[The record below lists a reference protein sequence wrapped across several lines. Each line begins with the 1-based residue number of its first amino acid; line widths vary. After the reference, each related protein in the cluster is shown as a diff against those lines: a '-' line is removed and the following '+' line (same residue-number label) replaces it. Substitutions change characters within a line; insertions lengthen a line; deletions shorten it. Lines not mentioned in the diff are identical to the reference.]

1 MGETEMSTS
10 HDASTHLSL
19 ADKDSLKG
27 RRCERVKTIVISNQ
41 VINVIVLPP
50 AVEDLGSDNSDIEY
64 QPDDLEDTS
73 ESASELEV
81 KEELDMGEFVD
92 IKFTQKEVSENVDMM
107 FPVKQLQPNKNLQHI
122 ASVTSLEGMQQS
134 DIHCIT
140 AEDTTVHCPDQLSG
154 YNFLLEASH
163 YWSTQPD
170 MCAWIAV
177 NTMSRNCNKM
187 SKVTLLYSLLNAS
200 LVQYGIYHEQLSINE
215 SIVPYLCRH
224 GTKMF
229 IKSKLIRFCYK
240 EWILH
245 ESDNYPYHTIIY
257 SGKEFQVLNVP
268 LNTRVATPTV
278 DVILKA

>member
-1 MGETEMSTS
+1 MSTS

-50 AVEDLGSDNSDIEY
+50 AVEDLGSDNRVEY

-122 ASVTSLEGMQQS
+122 ASVTSLEGPNDKPYHIPVKFICQLRMQQS

-163 YWSTQPD
+163 Y
-170 MCAWIAV
+170 
-177 NTMSRNCNKM
+177 
-187 SKVTLLYSLLNAS
+187 
-200 LVQYGIYHEQLSINE
+200 
-215 SIVPYLCRH
+215 
-224 GTKMF
+224 
-229 IKSKLIRFCYK
+229 
-240 EWILH
+240 
-245 ESDNYPYHTIIY
+245 
-257 SGKEFQVLNVP
+257 
-268 LNTRVATPTV
+268 
-278 DVILKA
+278 